1 VSSGLQVTGL
11 VIMPDSERFTRSTW
25 AAWSSAERL
34 RCSTP
39 MPPSRAIAIAI
50 RASVTVSIAAES
62 TGMVKPMFRVRR
74 VLVLTRLGTMSDSPG

>member
-1 VSSGLQVTGL
+1 MPHSASSSAIVASGPTVTGS
-11 VIMPDSERFTRSTW
+11 VTMPDSDRLTRSTW
-25 AAWSSAERL
+25 CAWSSIERL

-62 TGMVKPMFRVRR
+62 S
-74 VLVLTRLGTMSDSPG
+74 GTADA